1 MTNTPSA
8 ENLLIGRGEAYLAE
22 FSTTGLNGEEHLG
35 NLSSLSIAIA
45 QETREKYESMTHQ
58 SALYDRVVVRTT
70 YTMTLTGD
78 EFSLG
83 NVKRLLAGGIGTL
96 TQAAGTVSN
105 ETLTSNAQPGLF
117 YPLAKRKVSDVVVSA
132 GGAVKALGTDYT
144 VDARTGRIYIVPT
157 GTIAKG
163 ATVVADSYDYETLAL
178 STIEAGTNPTQYAM
192 FRFVS
197 DNVRGKQKEVI
208 VPKVQLT
215 ADGELGLITDDYG
228 NWTLTASVLTTP
240 GQAPFTVIEL

>member
-8 ENLLIGRGEAYLAE
+8 DNLLIGRGEAYLAE
-22 FSTTGLNGEEHLG
+22 IANGTLGGEEHLG
-35 NLSSLSIAIA
+35 NLSSLSIAVA

-83 NVKRLLAGGIGTL
+83 NVKRLLAGGLGTL
-96 TQAAGTVSN
+96 TQATGSVN
-105 ETLTSNAQPGLF
+105 DETLTANAQPGLF
-117 YPLAKRKVSDVVVSA
+117 YPLAKRKVSNVVVSVA
-132 GGAVKALGTDYT
+132 GAAKVEGTDYT
-144 VDARTGRIYIVPT
+144 VDARTGRIFIVPT
-157 GTIAKG
+157 GSIAKG
-163 ATVVADSYDYETLAL
+163 DSVAVDYDYATLSL
-178 STIEAGTNPTQYAM
+178 STVEAGTNPTQYAM
-192 FRFVS
+192 FRFIS
-197 DNVRGKQKEVI
+197 DNVRGKQKEVL